1 MQVWEQGALI
11 AVGNQERRRDQVKD
25 TAARRRKLVRRLR
38 TDGDPM
44 LRVLAV
50 LEPLHS
56 VAMTAE
62 SAASAVSI
70 EESAR

>member
-1 MQVWEQGALI
+1 EQGALI
-11 AVGNQERRRDQVKD
+11 AVGNQERRRRQVYD
-25 TAARRRKLVRRLR
+25 TAARRRDLVRRLR

-50 LEPLHS
+50 LEPLH
-56 VAMTAE
+56 TAT
-62 SAASAVSI
+62 VSTTQA